1 MFPQKMNKDIK
12 KKIKIEDAYH
22 NTYFLSP
29 KFGNVWRFRD
39 FFYVIS
45 PPYMET
51 R

>member
-12 KKIKIEDAYH
+12 KNIKIEDAYH

-39 FFYVIS
+39 FF
-45 PPYMET
+45 
-51 R
+51 

>member
-12 KKIKIEDAYH
+12 KNIKIEDAYH
-22 NTYFLSP
+22 NTYFLP